1 MFPIPF
7 KRLLFQQ
14 CEGTDH
20 KELITQ
26 LLIMVCVRMCSCT
39 GVFVFVS
46 KLRKMKER
54 KVERGKKE
62 GKRFDVCVNKKIH
75 CHYTPHIFNAVCS
88 VMINSFY
95 GGIHFID
102 DL

>member
-26 LLIMVCVRMCSCT
+26 LLIMACVCTCGCT
-39 GVFVFVS
+39 GVFVCMSEV
-46 KLRKMKER
+46 RER
-54 KVERGKKE
+54 WRDKKRE
-62 GKRFDVCVNKKIH
+62 KGFDVYNNKKIILFIILP
-75 CHYTPHIFNAVCS
+75 YT
-88 VMINSFY
+88 
-95 GGIHFID
+95 
-102 DL
+102 